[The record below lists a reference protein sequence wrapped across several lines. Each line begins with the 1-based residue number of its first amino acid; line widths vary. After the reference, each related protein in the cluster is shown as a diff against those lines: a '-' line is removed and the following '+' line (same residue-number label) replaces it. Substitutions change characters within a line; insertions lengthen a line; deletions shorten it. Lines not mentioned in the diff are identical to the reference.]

1 MKKGQI
7 GIELGTKNLRICTK
21 EREQFLRVK
30 NLIAIDSQGKI
41 AAIGNE
47 AFLMYEKEP
56 HEIQMIAPMLHGV
69 IGDYTN
75 MRLLLSAIIQKY
87 FRHFRKYTVNIAAP
101 VDITGVEKRA
111 FYDLIWESVR
121 KIREIRLIPKPILA
135 AAGSGID
142 IYQPSGNMMIDLG
155 ADTTEISVMSLG
167 GIVKSRLFPYGGNQ
181 IDQWLVHRMKREYNM
196 NIGRKSAERLK
207 IQYSKNETE
216 KNVLIKG
223 RDLVS
228 GLPSKKSVSTSVAE
242 KKVKDYIHEITIE
255 AKAILEI
262 IPPELASDI
271 MVHGIYISGGGASFG
286 KTGIWMEEEL
296 GIPVHVSKQPEDSV
310 VRGLKVLMDEYK

>member
-7 GIELGTKNLRICTK
+7 GIELGTKHLRICTK
-21 EREQFLRVK
+21 EKEQFLRIK
-30 NLIAIDSQGKI
+30 NLIAIDHQGKI
-41 AAIGNE
+41 AATGNE

-56 HEIQMIAPMLHGV
+56 HEIQMIAPITNGV

-75 MRLLLSAIIQKY
+75 MRLLLSAIMQKY
-87 FRHFRKYTVNIAAP
+87 FRHFRKYTVNVASP
-101 VDITGVEKRA
+101 VDITGVERRA

-121 KIREIRLIPKPILA
+121 KLRDVRLIPKPILA

-142 IYQPSGNMMIDLG
+142 IYQPSGNMMIDFG
-155 ADTTEISVMSLG
+155 AGTTEISVMSLG
-167 GIVKSRLFPYGGNQ
+167 GIVKSRLLSYGGNQ

-207 IQYSKNETE
+207 IQYSKNENE
-216 KNVLIKG
+216 KSTVIKG

-228 GLPSKKSVSTSVAE
+228 GLPTKKTVMISVAE
-242 KKVKDYIHEITIE
+242 EKVKDYIHEVTME

-271 MVHGIYISGGGASFG
+271 MVHGIYLSGGGASFG
-286 KTGIWMEEEL
+286 KIGLWMEEEL
-296 GIPVHVSKQPEDSV
+296 GIPVHAAKQPEDSV
-310 VRGLKVLMDEYK
+310 IRGLKMLMDEYK

>member
-310 VRGLKVLMDEYK
+310 ARGLKVLMDEYK

>member
-7 GIELGTKNLRICTK
+7 GLELGTRHLRICTREK
-21 EREQFLRVK
+21 EQFLRIK
-30 NLIAIDSQGKI
+30 NLIAIDHQGKI

-56 HEIQMIAPMLHGV
+56 YEIQMIAPMANGV

-75 MRLLLSAIIQKY
+75 MRLLLSAVIQKY
-87 FRHFRKYTVNIAAP
+87 FRHFRKYTVHVAAP

-121 KIREIRLIPKPILA
+121 KLRDVRLVPKPILA

-142 IYQPSGNMMIDLG
+142 VDQPSGNMMIDFG
-155 ADTTEISVMSLG
+155 ASTTEISVMSLG
-167 GIVKSRLFPYGGNQ
+167 GIVKSRLIPRGGSQ

-207 IQYSKNETE
+207 IQYSKNESE
-216 KNVLIKG
+216 KKVLIKG

-228 GLPSKKSVSTSVAE
+228 GLPAKKSVPISVAE
-242 KKVKDYIHEITIE
+242 EKVKDYIHEVTVE

-286 KTGIWMEEEL
+286 KAGIWMEEEL
-296 GIPVHVSKQPEDSV
+296 GIPVHVSRQPEDSV
-310 VRGLKVLMDEYK
+310 IRGLKMLIDEYK

>member
-87 FRHFRKYTVNIAAP
+87 FQHFRKYTVNIAAP